1 MSFSSSSKRL
11 KLSTFKLNALLSM
24 AQAINSD
31 MRVEDLL
38 ERFRLILNDDLGIDR
53 VLFYKF
59 ELKWELLL
67 ATNCSESIYSRI
79 NVERDLL
86 SLTDISFVST
96 SENDVLQEFDIIIP
110 VIQNSVPLAYILI
123 ADTKEEAK
131 GVSATIKHLNFVQT
145 LSIIIFVAIENL
157 RLFLKTLEQEAMKK
171 ELELASKMQG
181 LLIPSQDSI
190 PQSNELKIFSYYQPH
205 SEVGGDFYDVIT
217 LGKDEIGFCIADV
230 SGKGISAALLMSN
243 FQANLRALFT
253 HDITLTGLIEKLN
266 ERVMGTA
273 KGERFITIFIGRF
286 NKTRK
291 SLEYINAGHN
301 PPVFYNM
308 KTQELSV
315 LKNGCVGL
323 GMIDDIPMMNIGSLR
338 ITDPSKLICYTD
350 GLVEFTEKGK
360 VIYNTGIVDKF
371 ISNDDSVNQNV
382 NQIVQTRTD
391 EQNSKAIGIFDDIS
405 ILGFEF
411 R

>member
-1 MSFSSSSKRL
+1 
-11 KLSTFKLNALLSM
+11 
-24 AQAINSD
+24 
-31 MRVEDLL
+31 
-38 ERFRLILNDDLGIDR
+38 
-53 VLFYKF
+53 
-59 ELKWELLL
+59 
-67 ATNCSESIYSRI
+67 
-79 NVERDLL
+79 
-86 SLTDISFVST
+86 
-96 SENDVLQEFDIIIP
+96 
-110 VIQNSVPLAYILI
+110 
-123 ADTKEEAK
+123 
-131 GVSATIKHLNFVQT
+131 
-145 LSIIIFVAIENL
+145 
-157 RLFLKTLEQEAMKK
+157 
-171 ELELASKMQG
+171 
-181 LLIPSQDSI
+181 
-190 PQSNELKIFSYYQPH
+190 
-205 SEVGGDFYDVIT
+205 
-217 LGKDEIGFCIADV
+217 
-230 SGKGISAALLMSN
+230 
-243 FQANLRALFT
+243 
-253 HDITLTGLIEKLN
+253 
-266 ERVMGTA
+266 MGTA